1 MGKDS
6 NLRLQFDELMKSG
19 EKAAASLDGSM
30 LEKVTVGLAEWEQ
43 KLSKSQVDE
52 DFLNYVRKK
61 IVRYREICGFVAETM
76 YSALVYASQGTPDG
90 QAVSH
95 ARQVKQRSRCSWVAR
110 VASSPSSSDLIK

>member
-43 KLSKSQVDE
+43 KLSTSQVDE

-90 QAVSH
+90 Q
-95 ARQVKQRSRCSWVAR
+95 VKTGYGRNGYQQSATAQPV
-110 VASSPSSSDLIK
+110 LMKTYG